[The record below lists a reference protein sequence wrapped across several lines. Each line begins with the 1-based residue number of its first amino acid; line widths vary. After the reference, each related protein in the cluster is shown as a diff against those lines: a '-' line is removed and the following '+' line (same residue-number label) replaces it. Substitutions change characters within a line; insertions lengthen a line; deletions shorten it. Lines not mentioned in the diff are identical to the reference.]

1 MNGLYR
7 WEQLLLERS
16 GLQQLGRVIASQ
28 RNILCFAGLMLL
40 LAYGYEIF
48 NFSLRI
54 DSEWYGAH
62 YGAKP
67 AWLAEGR
74 WGMYFFSDWLLPDSV
89 MPMVPALIAVL
100 GLAVSGLLWLASMHK
115 RTSLQAYFALAVII
129 CCPIYYF
136 VVYFT
141 ILGFG
146 VGVAFALIGL
156 ANYLVFK
163 KCWRWAWLIVVCYTV
178 AMGTYQALLPVIA
191 VMFGTV
197 MLDHYINRQGDLRY
211 LIATSMKF
219 IGCFIV
225 AALLSLWLAWLF
237 AADVGREFAYI
248 KSHNQ
253 LQLASLHSAIAASFN
268 EVIKYYAGDAE
279 YYLYP
284 LPVLAVLSAV
294 CLLLVAIHCLSALDG
309 VVKKIIAIALLVLI
323 VIAPMGLLI
332 VGNGEMPPRAQV
344 SIIWVLA
351 GLIFLALGVQ
361 SLLLRA
367 FLVLLLV
374 PLIYKFIVIDNR
386 YSFLAES
393 QWQADKALSLLVLSE
408 IQRQGLPAKPERGRY
423 RLEVVG
429 VPEFKQR
436 PAFIKRESIGAS
448 LYVWDDGRAERIRY
462 LYDSMGVDWFW
473 AAKREDRKALIKHAE
488 TMPSWPLQGSINIV
502 NDMILV
508 KFSDYTQGQLLEI
521 CGSPHKCH

>member
-16 GLQQLGRVIASQ
+16 GLQQLGRMIVGQ
-28 RNILCFAGLMLL
+28 RNIIYFAGVLL
-40 LAYGYEIF
+40 VLAYGYELF

-54 DSEWYGAH
+54 DSEWYGANV
-62 YGAKP
+62 GAKP

-74 WGMYFFSDWLLPDSV
+74 WGMYFFSYWLLPDSV
-89 MPMVPALIAVL
+89 MPMLPPLIAVL
-100 GLAVSGLLWLASMHK
+100 GLAIGGLLWLASMHQ
-115 RTSLQAYFALAVII
+115 RESLQSYFALAFII

-146 VGVAFALIGL
+146 VGVACALMGL
-156 ANYLVFK
+156 ANYVIFNK
-163 KCWRWAWLIVVCYTV
+163 EWRWAWLIIVCYTL
-178 AMGTYQALLPVIA
+178 AMGTYQALVPVIA

-211 LIATSMKF
+211 LLATAFKF
-219 IGCFIV
+219 IVCFIV
-225 AALLSLWLAWLF
+225 AMLLSLWLAWLL
-237 AADVGREFAYI
+237 AADVGREFTYI

-253 LQLASLHSAIAASFN
+253 LQLDLLHHAISVSFS
-268 EVIKYYAGDAE
+268 EMLKYYRGDAE
-279 YYLYP
+279 FYLYSVP
-284 LPVLAVLSAV
+284 ILAVIFTV
-294 CLLLVAIHCLSALDG
+294 CLLLAAIRCLVGLEGFGKKIVAIS
-309 VVKKIIAIALLVLI
+309 LLALI
-323 VIAPMGLLI
+323 VMAPMGLLI
-332 VGNGEMPPRAQV
+332 IGNGEMPPRAQL
-344 SIIWVLA
+344 SIIWVIA
-351 GLIFLALGVQ
+351 GLIFLALGMR

-386 YSFLAES
+386 YSFLADS
-393 QWQADKALSLLVLSE
+393 QWQADKALSLLVLGE
-408 IQRQGLPAKPERGRY
+408 IQRQGLPPKPERGRY

-429 VPEFKQR
+429 VPEIQQR
-436 PAFIKRESIGAS
+436 PALIKRESIGAS

-473 AAKREDRKALIKHAE
+473 AAKREDRKALMKHVEA
-488 TMPSWPLQGSINIV
+488 MPAWPLKGSVKTINNIV
-502 NDMILV
+502 VV
-508 KFSDYTQGQLLEI
+508 KFGDYTSGQLLEI
-521 CGSPHKCH
+521 CAAQQPCD